1 MVELQAT
8 MSLFLSLRQGVA
20 NRYWWAMSLAE
31 QYSPR
36 KLYHQWKGYRFDR
49 RYGIDTNRSM
59 AVSEIGVETEEA
71 QHATRYRATSVGFL
85 RYLFKR
91 NPVACENFVFVD
103 LGSGKGRVLIEAASF
118 PFKRIIGVEFSRR
131 LHLVAEESV
140 SKYEASNKSKSRI
153 ELQCKSATE
162 FTPPTE
168 NTIFYLYN
176 PFDADI
182 LSKAMQTLTIS
193 LRKVDRKILIVYL
206 NPRWFSIIEATGI
219 FERVDTGRY
228 GPDDYRVYATREY
241 SSFNGQQDA

>member
-1 MVELQAT
+1 MVELPAT
-8 MSLFLSLRQGVA
+8 MRLFLSLRKCVTHG
-20 NRYWWAMSLAE
+20 YWWAMSLAE

-36 KLYHQWKGYRFDR
+36 KLYQQWKGYRFDR
-49 RYGIDTNRSM
+49 RYGIDTNRVM

-140 SKYEASNKSKSRI
+140 SRYEARNKSKSCI
-153 ELQCKSATE
+153 ELQCNSATE
-162 FTPPTE
+162 FAPPTE

-182 LSKAMQTLTIS
+182 LSKAIQNLKIS
-193 LRKVDRKILIVYL
+193 LRQVHRKILIVYL
-206 NPRWFSIIEATGI
+206 NPRWCSLIEATGI
-219 FERVDTGRY
+219 FELVEAGRY
-228 GPDDYRVYATREY
+228 GPDDYRVYATREH
-241 SSFNGQQDA
+241 SSCNGQQDT